1 MQVRYVT
8 EQFLRFSEVHLQSM
22 NYPRNP
28 FIIQRIQTASFF
40 MILNSI
46 NKAE

>member
-22 NYPRNP
+22 NYPRNL
-28 FIIQRIQTASFF
+28 FIIPKNTNNI
-40 MILNSI
+40 ILYDTQFY
-46 NKAE
+46 